1 MELGL
6 RGKVVLVTGASRGI
20 GRAIAEAFA
29 AEGCRLCICARGRQ
43 TLEEAAAVLR
53 QRGAEVLAV
62 AADVTQ
68 PDQVEHVV
76 QAALERYGRID
87 VLVNNVGGSTGAGIA
102 ETSDIEWQQG
112 LELNL
117 LSSVRMSRA
126 VVPVMRRQGGGAI
139 IMISSIYGRESGG
152 RMVYNAAK
160 AAQISLTK
168 AMARELG
175 GQGIRVNT
183 VAPGSILFPG
193 GGWERRMQADPEGMA
208 RFVQQEMP
216 YGRFG
221 RPEEVASVVVFLA
234 SERASLVNGACI
246 PVDGAQGRSNI

>member
-43 TLEEAAAVLR
+43 ALEEAAAALR

-62 AADVTQ
+62 VADVTQ
-68 PDQVEHVV
+68 PDQVERVV

-102 ETSDIEWQQG
+102 ETSDIDRQQG

-126 VVPVMRRQGGGAI
+126 VVPVMRRQGSGAI

-208 RFVQQEMP
+208 RFIQQEMP

>member
-29 AEGCRLCICARGRQ
+29 EEGCRLCICARGQ
-43 TLEEAAAVLR
+43 QALDEAAAALR
-53 QRGAEVLAV
+53 ERGAEVLAV

-68 PDQVEHVV
+68 PDQVEQVV
-76 QAALERYGRID
+76 QATLARYGRID
-87 VLVNNVGGSTGAGIA
+87 VLVNNVGGSTGGGIA
-102 ETSDIEWQQG
+102 ETSDAEWQQG

-126 VVPVMRRQGGGAI
+126 VVPIMQRQGGGAI

-193 GGWERRMQADPEGMA
+193 GGWERRLQADPEGMA
-208 RFVQQEMP
+208 QFIRQELP

>member
-43 TLEEAAAVLR
+43 ALEEAAAALR

-62 AADVTQ
+62 VADVTQ

-102 ETSDIEWQQG
+102 ETSDIDWQQG

-126 VVPVMRRQGGGAI
+126 VVPVMRRQGSGAI

-208 RFVQQEMP
+208 RFIQQEMP

>member
-6 RGKVVLVTGASRGI
+6 REKVVLVTGASRGI

-29 AEGCRLCICARGRQ
+29 DEGSRLCICARGRQ
-43 TLEEAAAVLR
+43 TLEEAAGALR
-53 QRGAEVLAV
+53 RRGAEVLAV

-68 PDQVEHVV
+68 PDQVERVV
-76 QAALERYGRID
+76 QAALEHYGRID
-87 VLVNNVGGSTGAGIA
+87 VLVNNVGGSTGEGIA
-102 ETSDIEWQQG
+102 ETSDAEWQQG

-126 VVPVMRRQGGGAI
+126 VVPIMKRQGGGAI

-193 GGWERRMQADPEGMA
+193 GGWERRLQADPEGMA